1 MYPKSLEVSAIKY
14 TPDIKN
20 IKVINELLRQF
31 HCSPPHALLGCLQG
45 QCVKPTSF
53 GFNRTADLILSG

>member
-31 HCSPPHALLGCLQG
+31 HCSPHTPSSDAFR
-45 QCVKPTSF
+45 VSV
-53 GFNRTADLILSG
+53 